1 MNRKKLLI
9 GLALIVLVLPI
20 LTACGGPTT
29 VDAKLKTY
37 IILLDKLSAPAGEI
51 TFHVHNDATD
61 LKHEFVIFKTDLPQ
75 GELPTNE
82 EGIVDE
88 EGAGIT
94 FIDEVEL
101 EPGEAQDLTVNLEA
115 GNYVIICNIDSDEM
129 HYAHGMHTAFTV
141 E

>member
-1 MNRKKLLI
+1 MNSKKLIL
-9 GLALIVLVLPI
+9 GLAVVILIMPI
-20 LTACGGPTT
+20 LSACGPTT

-37 IILLDKLSAPAGEI
+37 TILLDKNSAPAGEV

-61 LKHEFVIFKTDLPQ
+61 LKHEFVIFKTDLAQ
-75 GELPTNE
+75 NNLPTTE

-88 EGAGIT
+88 EGEGIT

-129 HYAHGMHTAFTV
+129 HYEHGMHTAFTV